1 MGGFKTRRHEITG
14 HPLKYYR
21 VVRKFM
27 SKQQK
32 ISEHDLEVLIELDDE
47 YFTKDRFRQATL
59 THSWNSERFNNMIEA
74 GWIEEW
80 RPYRP
85 GTHQAAIYKPTGK
98 SHRLVNRIYKILNG
112 DEDLPMSD
120 RRNPLEKNPDNLR
133 YSEKLLRNAV
143 RLLNKDRQNN
153 KYE

>member
-1 MGGFKTRRHEITG
+1 M
-14 HPLKYYR
+14 
-21 VVRKFM
+21 VRKFLA
-27 SKQQK
+27 KQQDLP
-32 ISEHDLEVLIELDDE
+32 EADLEVLIELDDE

-59 THSWNSERFNNMIEA
+59 TTSWNRDRFDHLIEN

-80 RPYRP
+80 RPYMP
-85 GTHQAAIYKPTGK
+85 GTRQAALYKPTGK
-98 SHRLVNRIYKILNG
+98 SHRLITRIYKILNG
-112 DEDLPMSD
+112 KEDLPMSD
-120 RRNPLEKNPDNLR
+120 RRNPLEKNPDTLR